1 MINGYNIR
9 NNILNMAK
17 VAVVTG
23 SSSGI
28 GFETSL
34 LLARNEFVTYATM
47 RNLKKS
53 TDLQEIAAKECIPL
67 KVLPLD
73 VNDDTSVSSAIDTI
87 IKENGRIDVLV
98 NNAGYDVFGS
108 LEELTIDE
116 IKGQFETNFFGV
128 VRATKAAIPTM
139 RKQGSG
145 TIVNISS
152 LGGRIG
158 LMPFLTAYHSS
169 KFAVEGFTES
179 LRQELAQFNI
189 DVILIEPGAIRS
201 NFIDNSKNAKNYN
214 PENSP
219 YAGTI
224 QKLFEGIQSIFAESS
239 HPRDVA
245 EVILKVVNTSSPN
258 VRYPVGKDAESVLKA
273 RTELSDK
280 EMEKW
285 VRESYMDKKGFI
297 RQ

>member
-1 MINGYNIR
+1 M
-9 NNILNMAK
+9 LNMAK

-28 GFETSL
+28 GYETSL
-34 LLARNEFVTYATM
+34 LLAKNEFETYATM

-53 TDLQEIAAKECIPL
+53 VDLQKIATEERIPL

-73 VNDDTSVSSAIDTI
+73 VNDDTSVSNAIDTI
-87 IKENGRIDVLV
+87 VKENGRIDVLV
-98 NNAGYDVFGS
+98 SNAGYDVFGS

-116 IKGQFETNFFGV
+116 IKGQFETNLFGV
-128 VRATKAAIPTM
+128 IRATKAVIPTM

-179 LRQELAQFNI
+179 LRQELAPFNI
-189 DVILIEPGAIRS
+189 DVILIEPGVIRS

-224 QKLFEGIQSIFAESS
+224 QKLFEGFQSIMADSS
-239 HPRDVA
+239 HPKDVA

-258 VRYPVGKDAESVLKA
+258 VRYSVGKDAESVLKA

-280 EMEKW
+280 ELEKW
-285 VRESYMDKKGFI
+285 VRESYMDKKGFV